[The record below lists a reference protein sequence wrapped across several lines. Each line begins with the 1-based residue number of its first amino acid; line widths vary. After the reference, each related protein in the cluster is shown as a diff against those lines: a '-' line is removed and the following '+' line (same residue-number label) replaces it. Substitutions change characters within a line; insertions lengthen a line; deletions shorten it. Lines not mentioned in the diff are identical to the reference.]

1 MRTGSFVTGTIVAIV
16 MAGGFGS
23 TPLSA
28 QSNGVNA
35 TPATSTTP
43 VAVTQFAVLQGV
55 QALPM
60 ASSELDAVKGLHV
73 HFVTPSKNTQ
83 HFGMEGLQLA
93 GDIKTENNWS
103 NEWGGSDGIAVAPS
117 YKGLCVATGLSG
129 QGNSVI
135 FIPGGLV
142 QCPL

>member
-1 MRTGSFVTGTIVAIV
+1 

-43 VAVTQFAVLQGV
+43 VAVTLFATLQGV

-83 HFGMEGLQLA
+83 NFGMEGLQLA
-93 GDIKTENNWS
+93 GDVKTENNWS
-103 NEWGGSDGIAVAPS
+103 NAWGGSDDVAVAPS

-129 QGNSVI
+129 PGGSVI
-135 FIPGGLV
+135 FIPGGSV